1 MRGTY
6 TGDLADG
13 IRQGIGVLVFANG
26 DRYEGAFVQG
36 FRHGRGVFTSERGNR
51 VYEGEWRRSEK
62 HGMGKEKWLVSGDR
76 YEGEYQ
82 KDVFHGRGVLFKGTS
97 GSKYD
102 GEFQFGKKHGH
113 GRMEFANSKV
123 SSGKVA
129 TGNNDLK
136 AVLSIH
142 NASAAGGGTGN
153 SSSVYEGSW
162 KDSRMHGEGKYTRAD
177 GSFYDGTW
185 LDGLCHGFGKE
196 MVLSTG
202 ELFEGHWQKGLRH
215 GEGSITR
222 NGKRRKGVWETGRR
236 VKWTTAEVPIFK
248 K

>member
-6 TGDLADG
+6 TGDLVDG
-13 IRQGIGVLVFANG
+13 IRQGSGALVFTNG

-36 FRHGRGVFTSERGNR
+36 FRHGHGVFTSERSNR
-51 VYEGEWRRSEK
+51 VFEGEWRRSEK
-62 HGMGKEKWLVSGDR
+62 HGAGKEKWLASGDR

-82 KDVFHGRGVLFKGTS
+82 KDVFHGKGVLFRGTS

-113 GRMEFANSKV
+113 GRMEFANSTV
-123 SSGKVA
+123 STGKLASGS
-129 TGNNDLK
+129 DLK
-136 AVLSIH
+136 AIL
-142 NASAAGGGTGN
+142 SAAGGN
-153 SSSVYEGSW
+153 SISTSPSSAYEGGW
-162 KDSRMHGEGKYTRAD
+162 KDGRMHGEGKYTRAD
-177 GSFYDGTW
+177 GGFYDGTW

-196 MVLSTG
+196 MVLATG
-202 ELFEGHWQKGLRH
+202 ELYEGHWQKGLRH
-215 GEGSITR
+215 GEGCVTR
-222 NGKRRKGVWETGRR
+222 SGKRRKGIWETGRR